1 MLRAL
6 LLSLALLS
14 ITGEAFALTVSWTC
28 NPEPDMKEYRVESSK
43 DAGKSWGIEATWP
56 HPKPCTSPVSMGITR
71 YMVPGERLFRV
82 FGIDTAGNVARQP
95 SEPAS
100 YTVKPSPIGNPGG
113 QEEAAL
119 PPSPYKEDPVPM
131 PPPITPPPP
140 VVTPPIVLPPAPPPV
155 PRPDAIKSFEVK
167 AGAESGSAIISLIG
181 PDDGTGKAA
190 LINVRTSPAGTG
202 WGSMQNLSCVSFP
215 CTVTGIPVGKPQDFQ
230 AIAFRSTSTGSVF
243 GDFTNVVTIT
253 LPAPPP
259 VVTPP
264 APPGVT
270 IKDALVSG
278 FKACVDR
285 KLANTACNKAV
296 LNELGKVKP

>member
-1 MLRAL
+1 MLRVL

-56 HPKPCTSPVSMGITR
+56 HPKPCVSPVKMSITR
-71 YMVPGERLFRV
+71 YLAPGERLFRV

-119 PPSPYKEDPVPM
+119 PPSPYKEAPV
-131 PPPITPPPP
+131 TPPPP
-140 VVTPPIVLPPAPPPV
+140 VVPPPIVLPPAPPPV
-155 PRPDAIKSFEVK
+155 PKPDAIKDFAVK
-167 AGAESGSAIISLIG
+167 AGTEPGSAIISLIG

-202 WGSMQNLSCVSFP
+202 WGSMQNLSCMSFP
-215 CTVTGIPVGKPQDFQ
+215 CTVTGIPVGTPQDFQ
-230 AIAFRSTSTGSVF
+230 AIPFRSTPTGSVF
-243 GDFTNVVTIT
+243 GEFSAVLTIT

-259 VVTPP
+259 PP
-264 APPGVT
+264 AFT
-270 IKDALVSG
+270 LKEALAAAS
-278 FKACVDR
+278 KACQALKTCTAKALSK
-285 KLANTACNKAV
+285 KLDA
-296 LNELGKVKP
+296 ELKKVKP

>member
-14 ITGEAFALTVSWTC
+14 ITGEAFALTVSWDC

-56 HPKPCTSPVSMGITR
+56 HPKPCVSPVKMSITR
-71 YMVPGERLFRV
+71 YLAPGERLFRV

-119 PPSPYKEDPVPM
+119 PPSPYKDAPV
-131 PPPITPPPP
+131 TPPPP
-140 VVTPPIVLPPAPPPV
+140 VVVLPPPPPPV
-155 PRPDAIKSFEVK
+155 PKPDAIKNFTVMK
-167 AGAESGSAIISLIG
+167 GGAAGSVVISLIG

-190 LINVRTSPAGTG
+190 LINVRTAASGAG
-202 WGSMQNLSCVSFP
+202 WGAMRHLNCTTFP
-215 CTVTGIPVGKPQDFQ
+215 CTVTGIPVGTPQEFQ
-230 AIAFRSTSTGSVF
+230 AIPFRSTPQGSVF
-243 GDFTNVVTIT
+243 GDFTPVLT
-253 LPAPPP
+253 LTLAAPPP
-259 VVTPP
+259 PP
-264 APPGVT
+264 T
-270 IKDALVSG
+270 FTLKDALAAAS
-278 FKACVDR
+278 KACQAI
-285 KLANTACNKAV
+285 KTCTAKDFSKA
-296 LNELGKVKP
+296 LDAQLKKVQP